1 MSDESSDGK
10 DQGRGRAR
18 ESQGHDPGKDSSS
31 LPSGS
36 LPSSSLPSGSLPSS
50 SLPSSSLPSGLV
62 VIPAPGSPITRANH
76 AGVTPTSLARTAR
89 AWIGGRIANSAAR
102 LLDLAARGGGG
113 LAEGHEAV
121 ALSRTGGPIARWI
134 SFPRGVRTTT
144 AATSGVA
151 VGLGVWG
158 LLVFAGTSFA
168 PGAAAIAAG
177 LALATSAG
185 PIGVRLASR
194 LHRLIAL
201 RRRFRI
207 SELRGLPD
215 RRAVAVR
222 GVVVATRTAASPL
235 DGRGVVWSLARFRRN
250 RPLLVGA
257 AFFHEVAFDFMIAD
271 GTDEPIWV
279 EVAGGMLIDR
289 FPPDRRVQF
298 RSTTLLDIDHPF
310 LTQLRI
316 RDREVRAAEI
326 AITAGDVVEVVGRLS
341 RRLDPTAPSESGRE
355 PPQRRVLRSGTRVP
369 VMIRRIVEPAL
380 ELARVR
386 RSSSRGEPDTSPG
399 EPPVRKF

>member
-1 MSDESSDGK
+1 
-10 DQGRGRAR
+10 
-18 ESQGHDPGKDSSS
+18 
-31 LPSGS
+31 
-36 LPSSSLPSGSLPSS
+36 
-50 SLPSSSLPSGLV
+50 
-62 VIPAPGSPITRANH
+62 
-76 AGVTPTSLARTAR
+76 
-89 AWIGGRIANSAAR
+89 
-102 LLDLAARGGGG
+102 
-113 LAEGHEAV
+113 
-121 ALSRTGGPIARWI
+121 
-134 SFPRGVRTTT
+134 
-144 AATSGVA
+144 

-158 LLVFAGTSFA
+158 LLVLAGTSFA
-168 PGAAAIAAG
+168 PGAAAIAGG

-250 RPLLVGA
+250 RPPLAG

-369 VMIRRIVEPAL
+369 VMIRRIVEPDL
-380 ELARVR
+380 ELALVR
-386 RSSSRGEPDTSPG
+386 RSSPRGEPDTSPG